1 MTAAPVLQPPPFAQL
16 SVRMTRVYP
25 HLGLAAPA
33 AGIPAMLAGMTTLV
47 LVICIMLA
55 ALVFLACMATTR
67 QEYPWQ
73 MKREAVTCLAEAGG
87 NVTAAVSRLRAKA
100 TAMHWPWPVNPHQFI
115 QYATDRFDRLG
126 TVLPIKHGRKSK
138 MPHEVAMHIADL
150 VNAGYETVKYIG
162 NYPVIVQCYYKSF
175 AQACHTNDD
184 IRQLMQQYGFSSA
197 SSLKRHLDATCHG
210 AMHLHP
216 GDIKQQHTPEQ
227 RQQRVQQCTLALQHL
242 QSEHHLLSR
251 VCYMDC
257 FHVKVKPAI
266 RFAYYCSPNDSLGMN
281 MVLEV
286 PKHLYKGEIK
296 IHLIA
301 VVNPFFGPIYMEF
314 VSGTQADVQP
324 VHYRAPQVAT
334 YYVSAACSHALPYLS
349 IIVTLA
355 SRMLAMNSG

>member
-1 MTAAPVLQPPPFAQL
+1 LTAAPVLQPPPFAQL
-16 SVRMTRVYP
+16 SARMARVYS

-33 AGIPAMLAGMTTLV
+33 ADVPAMLAGVTTLV
-47 LVICIMLA
+47 LVICFNLA
-55 ALVFLACMATTR
+55 ALVFLAYMATTR
-67 QEYPWQ
+67 QASPWQ
-73 MKREAVTCLAEAGG
+73 MKKEAVTCLAEAGS
-87 NVTAAVSRLRAKA
+87 NLDAAVSRLRAKA
-100 TAMHWPWPVNPHQFI
+100 TAMHWPWPVNPRQFI
-115 QYATDRFDRLG
+115 TYTKDRFDRLG

-138 MPHEVAMHIADL
+138 MPDEVAMHIVEL
-150 VNAGYETVKYIG
+150 VNAGYQTVKYIG
-162 NYPVIVQCYYKSF
+162 NYPVIMHCYYKSF
-175 AQACHTNDD
+175 ALACHTNAE
-184 IRQLMQQYGFSSA
+184 IQQLMQQYGFSRA

-227 RQQRVQQCTLALQHL
+227 RQQRVQQCALALQYL

-257 FHVKVKPAI
+257 FHVKVKPAV

-286 PKHLYKGEIK
+286 PRHLFKGESK

-324 VHYRAPQVAT
+324 IHYSAPQVAT
-334 YYVSAACSHALPYLS
+334 YYVSDACSHALPYLS
-349 IIVTLA
+349 IVTLA
-355 SRMLAMNSG
+355 PRMLAMNSG